1 MPKLVIKSGYIKGG
15 GGSGYLKYIATR
27 EGVEKI
33 LGNGAPSQPQQ
44 KLIADLLRDYPDSNE
59 LFEYEDYQT
68 NPTVSTAS
76 AFITAAIDYNAHAL
90 KEGDGYMKYIAT
102 RPRAEQHGGHGLFSS
117 APVVSLDGALAE
129 EQSHAGNE
137 WTFILSLRREDA
149 TRLGY
154 DSAAAWRQLL
164 MRHSGEIAAAMKIPP
179 QDLRW
184 YAAFH
189 DEGHHP
195 HVHMMVWSQDPK
207 QGYLTKEGIKSI
219 RSKLTN
225 DIFQGE
231 LQQLYQRKDI
241 SYKEVAASA
250 RKAMGELIAQMESA
264 RCDSPVIER
273 KMEAL
278 ASALSSVSGKKVY
291 GYLPAPVKEQVDDIV
306 GELAKLPQVAE
317 CYEVWNRLRDE
328 LESYYKV
335 KPRQRLPLSQQKEF
349 KSIKNMVIQEA
360 LRLGQMEMPEERI
373 PDPPL
378 PDAPAPEAEDASP
391 EDDSPPDYEPKVEW
405 SEDYKQGRVYL
416 YGSEE
421 HPPDFQ
427 KAHDLFLREAE
438 SGNALAMCD
447 LGRMY
452 ADGLGREADPETAQ
466 AWYAKA
472 LEVFQTLEGAK
483 PSRYIEYRIGKLYA
497 GGLGTEQDYS
507 AAADWFGMA
516 VKQGHK
522 YAQYSLA
529 GMYLRG
535 QGVAQSDEDAYR
547 LYAASARQG
556 FPYAAYELAKL
567 LRDGKGCEQNS
578 AEADE
583 WFQRAYQGFHSLEAQ
598 SHDDKLQYRL
608 GWMKLH
614 GVGTEQSEAEAREWF
629 EKAARLGNPHAQY
642 QLAKLIL
649 ADESAGPEE
658 VEQAVAWLTQSAEA
672 GQDCAQYALGKLYRD
687 GRGVEKNILQAVIWF
702 SAAAEQENSY
712 AAYALGKLYLTGEDS
727 PKNVEAALR
736 WLQRSAD
743 LGNQYAQYKL
753 GALYLKGEDVPKDIA
768 KAVKYLTV
776 SAEQG
781 NQYAQYQLGKLY
793 LLGREVEKDE
803 DTARQWLTQSA
814 AQGNEYAK
822 WFLDHWGEFHG
833 PTPFQCAVRLLY
845 HLSRVFRE
853 NSVPPTNPAGIRID
867 SKRRKQ
873 LMEKRLAMGH
883 KPDDHEE
890 QTKYNQ
896 SM

>member
-1 MPKLVIKSGYIKGG
+1 MPKLVIKSGYIR
-15 GGSGYLKYIATR
+15 GGSGGGYLKYIATR

-33 LGNGAPSQPQQ
+33 LGNGTPTGPQQ
-44 KLIADLLRDYPDSNE
+44 KLIADLLRDFPDSNE

-68 NPTVSTAS
+68 NPTVATAS

-90 KEGDGYMKYIAT
+90 KEGDGYMRYIAT

-117 APVVSLDGALAE
+117 APTVSLDRALAE

-149 TRLGY
+149 ARLGY
-154 DSAAAWRQLL
+154 DSATAWRQLL

-179 QDLRW
+179 TDLRW

-195 HVHMMVWSQDPK
+195 HVHMMAWSSDPK
-207 QGYLTKEGIKSI
+207 QGYLTKDGIKTI

-225 DIFQGE
+225 DIFQDE
-231 LQQLYQRKDI
+231 LHQLYQRKDV
-241 SYKEVAASA
+241 SYKEVAAAA

-264 RCDSPVIER
+264 HCDSPVIEE
-273 KMEAL
+273 KMKSL
-278 ASALSSVSGKKVY
+278 ADDLSHLTGKKVY
-291 GYLPAPVKEQVDDIV
+291 GYLPKSVKEQVDDIV
-306 GELAKLPQVAE
+306 EELAKLPQVAE
-317 CYEVWNRLRDE
+317 CYEVWNKLRDE
-328 LESYYKV
+328 LENYYKV

-349 KSIKNMVIQEA
+349 KAIKNMVVQEA
-360 LRLGQMEMPEERI
+360 LRLGQMELPEEQI
-373 PDPPL
+373 PDLPL
-378 PDAPAPEAEDASP
+378 PDTPAPEVEDALP
-391 EDDSPPDYEPKVEW
+391 DDDSPPDYEPKVEW

-421 HPPDFQ
+421 QPPDFQ
-427 KAHDLFLREAE
+427 QAHDLFLREAE

-452 ADGLGREADPETAQ
+452 ANGLGREPDSEVAQ
-466 AWYAKA
+466 EWYAKA
-472 LEVFQTLEGAK
+472 LEVFQALEEEK

-507 AAADWFGMA
+507 AAAVWFGMA
-516 VKQGHK
+516 AEQGHK

-529 GMYLRG
+529 GLYLRG
-535 QGVAQSDEDAYR
+535 QGVTQSDEEAHR
-547 LYAASARQG
+547 LYDMSARQG
-556 FPYAAYELAKL
+556 FPYAAFELGKL
-567 LRDGKGCEQNS
+567 LRDGKGCEQDS
-578 AEADE
+578 AEAE
-583 WFQRAYQGFHSLEAQ
+583 RWFRQAYHGLLSMEAD

-608 GWMKLH
+608 GWMKLY
-614 GVGTEQSEAEAREWF
+614 GVGTEQNEAEARAWF
-629 EKAARLGNPHAQY
+629 EKSARLGNSHAQY

-649 ADESAGPEE
+649 ADEGASPEE

-687 GRGVEKNILQAVIWF
+687 GRGVEKDILQAVIWF
-702 SAAAEQENSY
+702 SAAAEQDNSY
-712 AAYALGKLYLTGEDS
+712 AAYALGKLYLTGEDT

-753 GALYLKGEDVPKDIA
+753 GVVYLKGEDVPKDIA
-768 KAVKYLTV
+768 KAVEYLTAA
-776 SAEQG
+776 AEQG
-781 NQYAQYQLGKLY
+781 NQYAQYQLGKFY

-803 DTARQWLTQSA
+803 DAARQWFTQSA
-814 AQGNEYAK
+814 NQGNEYAQ
-822 WFLDHWGEFHG
+822 WFLDHWDEFRG
-833 PTPFQCAVRLLY
+833 PTPFQCATRLLY

-883 KPDDHEE
+883 KPNDHEE
-890 QTKYNQ
+890 QGLRQ
-896 SM
+896 L

>member
-15 GGSGYLKYIATR
+15 GGGGYLKYIATC

-33 LGNGAPSQPQQ
+33 LGNGTPTGPQQ
-44 KLIADLLRDYPDSNE
+44 KLIADLLRDFPDSNE

-68 NPTVSTAS
+68 NPTVATAS

-90 KEGDGYMKYIAT
+90 KEGDGYMRYIAT

-117 APVVSLDGALAE
+117 APTVSLDGAMAE
-129 EQSHAGNE
+129 EKAHAGNE

-149 TRLGY
+149 ARLGY
-154 DSAAAWRQLL
+154 DSATAWRQLL
-164 MRHSGEIAAAMKIPP
+164 MRHSGEIAAAMKISPK
-179 QDLRW
+179 DLRW

-195 HVHMMVWSQDPK
+195 HVHMMVWSADPK
-207 QGYLTKEGIKSI
+207 CGYLTKDGIKAI

-231 LQQLYQRKDI
+231 LQQLYQRKDV

-250 RKAMGELIAQMESA
+250 RKAMGELITQMESA
-264 RCDSPVIER
+264 HCDSAVIEE
-273 KMEAL
+273 KMKSL
-278 ASALSSVSGKKVY
+278 ADDLSHLTGKKVY
-291 GYLPAPVKEQVDDIV
+291 GYLPKSVKEQVDDIV
-306 GELAKLPQVAE
+306 EELAKLPQVAE
-317 CYEVWNRLRDE
+317 CYEVWNKLRDE
-328 LESYYKV
+328 LENYYKV

-349 KSIKNMVIQEA
+349 KAIKNMVIQEA
-360 LRLGQMEMPEERI
+360 LCLCQMEMPEEQI

-378 PDAPAPEAEDASP
+378 PDTPAPEVEDALP
-391 EDDSPPDYEPKVEW
+391 DDDSPPDYEPKVEW

-416 YGSEE
+416 YGSVEQ
-421 HPPDFQ
+421 PPDFQ
-427 KAHDLFLREAE
+427 QAHDLFLREAE

-452 ADGLGREADPETAQ
+452 ADGLGREPDPEEAQ

-472 LEVFQTLEGAK
+472 LEAFQTLEEEK

-497 GGLGTEQDYS
+497 RGLGTEQDYS

-516 VKQGHK
+516 AEHGHK

-529 GMYLRG
+529 GLYLRG
-535 QGVAQSDEDAYR
+535 QGVAQSDEKAHR
-547 LYAASARQG
+547 LYDLSARQG
-556 FPYAAYELAKL
+556 FPYAAFELAML
-567 LRDGKGCEQNS
+567 LRDGKGCEQDS
-578 AEADE
+578 AEAE
-583 WFQRAYQGFHSLEAQ
+583 RWFRQAYHGFLSMEAD
-598 SHDDKLQYRL
+598 SHDDNLQHRL

-614 GVGTEQSEAEAREWF
+614 GFGTEQNEAEAREWF
-629 EKAARLGNPHAQY
+629 EKSARLGNPHAQY

-649 ADESAGPEE
+649 TDERTSPEE
-658 VEQAVAWLTQSAEA
+658 VERAVAWLTLSAVA

-687 GRGVEKNILQAVIWF
+687 GKGVEKDILRAVIWF
-702 SAAAEQENSY
+702 SAAAEQDNSY
-712 AAYALGKLYLTGEDS
+712 AAYALGKLYLTGEDT

-753 GALYLKGEDVPKDIA
+753 GVVYLKGEDVPKDIA
-768 KAVKYLTV
+768 KAVEYLTA
-776 SAEQG
+776 SAKQG

-803 DTARQWLTQSA
+803 DAARQWFTQSA
-814 AQGNEYAK
+814 NQGNEHAQ
-822 WFLDHWGEFHG
+822 WFLDHWGEFRS
-833 PTPFQCAVRLLY
+833 PTPFQCATRLLY
-845 HLSRVFRE
+845 HLSRVFQQ

-896 SM
+896 TM